1 MPVPDEGYV
10 YQTGWRLATSDID
23 EHRRLRLDGVAR
35 YIQEVGAE
43 HLADAELAEVHPHWI
58 VLRTVID
65 VIEPIE
71 IPSDITFRRW
81 CAGLS
86 SRWCNMRVQLE
97 GAEGG
102 RIETE
107 GFWICMNKDTLTP
120 SRLTDYCVE
129 RFGSTT
135 EDHRLKWR
143 PWVTEQIESGPN
155 TSVTPFPLAPHRYRP
170 LRTRQQHHLLAWCA
184 GDTGPGARTGE
195 QPLPRGARIPQPHQ
209 VRRAVEHSLGESRR
223 LPFSCISLSTTM
235 FARRLWSA
243 ESSLV
248 QAIAP
253 APRCGYLPPPAS
265 GHRVWPAARQTA
277 PRCRRRRFLQGA
289 QHVWS
294 PVWGRCRRLSPA
306 ARPGRPGPAWRRR
319 RC

>member
-1 MPVPDEGYV
+1 MSINPDLAAPLVPVPDEGYV

-43 HLADAELAEVHPHWI
+43 HLADADLAEVHPHWI

-86 SRWCNMRVQLE
+86 SRWCNMRVQLK
-97 GAEGG
+97 GSEGG

-120 SRLTDYCVE
+120 SRLTDYCIE

-135 EDHRLKWR
+135 DNHRLKWR
-143 PWVTEQIESGPN
+143 PQVTEPLDDPA
-155 TSVTPFPLAPHRYRP
+155 TTPFPLR
-170 LRTRQQHHLLAWCA
+170 RTDIDLFEHVNNTIYWHGVHEIL
-184 GDTGPGARTGE
+184 G
-195 QPLPRGARIPQPHQ
+195 Q
-209 VRRAVEHSLGESRR
+209 VPDLENKPYRAVLEYRSPIKYGEPLTIR
-223 LPFSCISLSTTM
+223 
-235 FARRLWSA
+235 SA
-243 ESSLV
+243 NRGDSVLMHFTVGDDVRAAALV
-248 QAIAP
+248 RSI
-253 APRCGYLPPPAS
+253 
-265 GHRVWPAARQTA
+265 
-277 PRCRRRRFLQGA
+277 
-289 QHVWS
+289 
-294 PVWGRCRRLSPA
+294 
-306 ARPGRPGPAWRRR
+306 
-319 RC
+319 